1 MCYTGVRLIIERKG
15 ESMRFLHTADLH
27 IGKRVNE
34 FSMLEDQEYILRQI
48 LKTADKEQV
57 EAVLIAGDVYD
68 KQVPSAEAVRLFDW
82 FLTQLNSR
90 KLPVIVIGGN
100 HDSVER
106 LSFGAQIMEESG
118 VYLTQSYDGKV
129 VPVRLEDEYGPVNL
143 WMLPFLKPA
152 MVKRFFSEQDIVTY
166 QDALET
172 VIGNM
177 ELNREERNLLIAHQF
192 VTGAVTGGSEDS
204 VEVFVGGVEN
214 VDASVFAD
222 FDYVALGHIHRAQS
236 AGGEQ
241 IRYSGTPLKYSF
253 SEIRHEKSVTIA
265 ELKEK
270 GSLTVHQE
278 PLKPLHDMREIRG
291 SYEELVLRENYQ
303 GTDLEDYLHVILT
316 DENDIP
322 DVIGRLRSI
331 YPNIMKLDYD
341 NQRTRRNQELMKEEA
356 AVEQSPMEL
365 LGQFFLQQNN
375 QEMSPEQTEYARTLM
390 ETIRKEEGVE

>member
-1 MCYTGVRLIIERKG
+1 
-15 ESMRFLHTADLH
+15 MRFLHTADLH

-152 MVKRFFSEQDIVTY
+152 MVKRFFPEQEIVTY

-172 VIGNM
+172 VIGHM

-236 AGGEQ
+236 AGGER

-365 LGQFFLQQNN
+365 LGQFFSQQNN

>member
-1 MCYTGVRLIIERKG
+1 
-15 ESMRFLHTADLH
+15 MRFLHTADLH

-90 KLPVIVIGGN
+90 KLPVFVIGGN

-152 MVKRFFSEQDIVTY
+152 MVKRFFPEQEIVTY

-236 AGGEQ
+236 AGGER

>member
-1 MCYTGVRLIIERKG
+1 M
-15 ESMRFLHTADLH
+15 
-27 IGKRVNE
+27 
-34 FSMLEDQEYILRQI
+34 
-48 LKTADKEQV
+48 
-57 EAVLIAGDVYD
+57 
-68 KQVPSAEAVRLFDW
+68 
-82 FLTQLNSR
+82 
-90 KLPVIVIGGN
+90 
-100 HDSVER
+100 
-106 LSFGAQIMEESG
+106 
-118 VYLTQSYDGKV
+118 
-129 VPVRLEDEYGPVNL
+129 
-143 WMLPFLKPA
+143 
-152 MVKRFFSEQDIVTY
+152 
-166 QDALET
+166 
-172 VIGNM
+172 
-177 ELNREERNLLIAHQF
+177 
-192 VTGAVTGGSEDS
+192 
-204 VEVFVGGVEN
+204 EVFVGGVEN

-253 SEIRHEKSVTIA
+253 SEIRHEKYVTIA

>member
-1 MCYTGVRLIIERKG
+1 
-15 ESMRFLHTADLH
+15 MRFLHTADLH

-316 DENDIP
+316 DENDVP

-365 LGQFFLQQNN
+365 LGQFFSQQNN

>member
-1 MCYTGVRLIIERKG
+1 
-15 ESMRFLHTADLH
+15 MRFLHTADLH

-90 KLPVIVIGGN
+90 KLPVFVIGGN

-152 MVKRFFSEQDIVTY
+152 MVKRFFPEQDIVTY

-253 SEIRHEKSVTIA
+253 SEIWHEKSVTIA

>member
-1 MCYTGVRLIIERKG
+1 
-15 ESMRFLHTADLH
+15 MRFLHTADLH

-90 KLPVIVIGGN
+90 KLPVFVIGGN

-152 MVKRFFSEQDIVTY
+152 MVKRFFPEQDIVTY

-172 VIGNM
+172 VIGHM

-365 LGQFFLQQNN
+365 LGQFFSQQNN

>member
-1 MCYTGVRLIIERKG
+1 
-15 ESMRFLHTADLH
+15 MRFLHTADLH

-90 KLPVIVIGGN
+90 KLPVFVIGGK

-152 MVKRFFSEQDIVTY
+152 MVKRFFPEQDIVTY

>member
-1 MCYTGVRLIIERKG
+1 
-15 ESMRFLHTADLH
+15 MRFLHTADLH

-68 KQVPSAEAVRLFDW
+68 KQVPSAETVRLFDW

-90 KLPVIVIGGN
+90 KLPVFVIGGN

-152 MVKRFFSEQDIVTY
+152 MVKRFFPEQEIVTY

-172 VIGNM
+172 VIGHM

-270 GSLTVHQE
+270 GSLTVHQV

-303 GTDLEDYLHVILT
+303 GTNLEDYLHVILT

-365 LGQFFLQQNN
+365 LGQFFSQQNN

>member
-1 MCYTGVRLIIERKG
+1 
-15 ESMRFLHTADLH
+15 MRFLHTADLH

-57 EAVLIAGDVYD
+57 ETVLIAGDVYD

-90 KLPVIVIGGN
+90 KLPVFVIGGN

-152 MVKRFFSEQDIVTY
+152 MVKRFFPEQDIVTY

>member
-1 MCYTGVRLIIERKG
+1 
-15 ESMRFLHTADLH
+15 MRFLHTADLH

-57 EAVLIAGDVYD
+57 EAVLIGGDVYD

-90 KLPVIVIGGN
+90 KLPVFVIGGN

-129 VPVRLEDEYGPVNL
+129 VPVRLEDGYGPVNL

-152 MVKRFFSEQDIVTY
+152 MVKRFFPEQDIVTY

-365 LGQFFLQQNN
+365 LGQFFSQQNN

>member
-1 MCYTGVRLIIERKG
+1 
-15 ESMRFLHTADLH
+15 MRFLHTADLH

-90 KLPVIVIGGN
+90 KLPVFVIGGN

-152 MVKRFFSEQDIVTY
+152 MVKRFFPEQDIVTY

-177 ELNREERNLLIAHQF
+177 ELNREDRNLLIAHQF

-365 LGQFFLQQNN
+365 LGQFFLQKNN

>member
-1 MCYTGVRLIIERKG
+1 
-15 ESMRFLHTADLH
+15 MRFLHTADLH

-90 KLPVIVIGGN
+90 KLPVFVIGGN

-152 MVKRFFSEQDIVTY
+152 MVKRFFPEQDIVTY

-172 VIGNM
+172 VIGHM
-177 ELNREERNLLIAHQF
+177 EVNREERNLLIAHQF

-365 LGQFFLQQNN
+365 LGQFFSQQNN

>member
-1 MCYTGVRLIIERKG
+1 
-15 ESMRFLHTADLH
+15 MRFLHTADLH

-90 KLPVIVIGGN
+90 KLPAFVIGGN

-152 MVKRFFSEQDIVTY
+152 MVKRFFPEQDIVTY

-172 VIGNM
+172 VIGHM

>member
-1 MCYTGVRLIIERKG
+1 
-15 ESMRFLHTADLH
+15 MRFLHTADLH

-90 KLPVIVIGGN
+90 KLPVFVIGGN

-129 VPVRLEDEYGPVNL
+129 VPVRLEDEYGSVNL

-152 MVKRFFSEQDIVTY
+152 MVKRFFPEQDIVTY

-172 VIGNM
+172 LIGNM

-192 VTGAVTGGSEDS
+192 VTGSVTGGSEDS

>member
-1 MCYTGVRLIIERKG
+1 
-15 ESMRFLHTADLH
+15 MRFLHTADLH

-152 MVKRFFSEQDIVTY
+152 MVKRFFPEQDIVTY

-172 VIGNM
+172 LIGNM

-365 LGQFFLQQNN
+365 LGQFFSQQNN

>member
-1 MCYTGVRLIIERKG
+1 
-15 ESMRFLHTADLH
+15 MRFLHTADLH

-90 KLPVIVIGGN
+90 KLPVFVIGGN

-152 MVKRFFSEQDIVTY
+152 MVKRFFPEQDIVTY

-177 ELNREERNLLIAHQF
+177 ELDREERNLLIAHQF

>member
-1 MCYTGVRLIIERKG
+1 
-15 ESMRFLHTADLH
+15 MRFLHTADLH

-90 KLPVIVIGGN
+90 KLPVFVIGGN

-129 VPVRLEDEYGPVNL
+129 VPVRLEDEYGPVNF

-152 MVKRFFSEQDIVTY
+152 MVKRFFPEQEIVTY

-172 VIGNM
+172 VIGHM

-365 LGQFFLQQNN
+365 LGQFFSQQNN

>member
-1 MCYTGVRLIIERKG
+1 
-15 ESMRFLHTADLH
+15 MRFLHTADLH

-57 EAVLIAGDVYD
+57 EVVLIAGDVYD

-90 KLPVIVIGGN
+90 KLPVFVIGGN

-152 MVKRFFSEQDIVTY
+152 MVKRFFPEQDIVTY

>member
-1 MCYTGVRLIIERKG
+1 
-15 ESMRFLHTADLH
+15 MRFLHTADLH

-90 KLPVIVIGGN
+90 KLPVFVIGGN

-152 MVKRFFSEQDIVTY
+152 MVKRFFPEQDIVTY

-172 VIGNM
+172 VIGHM

-214 VDASVFAD
+214 VDDSVFAD

-365 LGQFFLQQNN
+365 LGQFFSQQNN

-390 ETIRKEEGVE
+390 ETIRKEESVE

>member
-1 MCYTGVRLIIERKG
+1 
-15 ESMRFLHTADLH
+15 MRFLHTADLH

-90 KLPVIVIGGN
+90 KLPVFVIGGN

-214 VDASVFAD
+214 VDASVFDD

-278 PLKPLHDMREIRG
+278 PLKPLHDMRELRG

-365 LGQFFLQQNN
+365 LGQFFSQQNN

>member
-1 MCYTGVRLIIERKG
+1 
-15 ESMRFLHTADLH
+15 MRFLHTADLH

-90 KLPVIVIGGN
+90 KLHVFVIGGN

-152 MVKRFFSEQDIVTY
+152 MVKRFFPEQDIVTY

>member
-1 MCYTGVRLIIERKG
+1 
-15 ESMRFLHTADLH
+15 MRFLHTADLH

-82 FLTQLNSR
+82 FLTQLNSQ
-90 KLPVIVIGGN
+90 KLPVFVIGGN

-129 VPVRLEDEYGPVNL
+129 VPVRLEDEYGSVNL

-152 MVKRFFSEQDIVTY
+152 MVKRFFPEQDIVTY

>member
-1 MCYTGVRLIIERKG
+1 
-15 ESMRFLHTADLH
+15 MRFLHTADLH

-90 KLPVIVIGGN
+90 KLPVFVIGGN

-152 MVKRFFSEQDIVTY
+152 MVKRFFPEQDIVTY

-172 VIGNM
+172 VIGHM

-214 VDASVFAD
+214 VDASVFDD

-270 GSLTVHQE
+270 SSLTVHQE

-365 LGQFFLQQNN
+365 LGQFFSQQNN

>member
-1 MCYTGVRLIIERKG
+1 
-15 ESMRFLHTADLH
+15 MRFLHTADLH

-90 KLPVIVIGGN
+90 KLPVFVIGGN

-129 VPVRLEDEYGPVNL
+129 VPVRLEDEYGPVNF

-365 LGQFFLQQNN
+365 LGQFFSQQNN

>member
-1 MCYTGVRLIIERKG
+1 
-15 ESMRFLHTADLH
+15 MRFLHTADLH

-90 KLPVIVIGGN
+90 KLPVFVIGGN

-152 MVKRFFSEQDIVTY
+152 MVKRFFPEQEIVTY

-172 VIGNM
+172 VIGHM

-236 AGGEQ
+236 AGGER

-270 GSLTVHQE
+270 GSLTVYQE
-278 PLKPLHDMREIRG
+278 LLKPLHDMREVRG

-303 GTDLEDYLHVILT
+303 GTNLEDYLHVILT

-356 AVEQSPMEL
+356 AMEQSPMEL

>member
-1 MCYTGVRLIIERKG
+1 
-15 ESMRFLHTADLH
+15 MRFLHTADLH

-90 KLPVIVIGGN
+90 KLPVFVIGGN

-152 MVKRFFSEQDIVTY
+152 MVKRFFPEQDIVTY

-236 AGGEQ
+236 AGGER

>member
-1 MCYTGVRLIIERKG
+1 
-15 ESMRFLHTADLH
+15 MRFLHTADLH

-57 EAVLIAGDVYD
+57 EAVLIGGDVYD

-90 KLPVIVIGGN
+90 KLPVFVIGGN

-129 VPVRLEDEYGPVNL
+129 VPVRLEDEYGPVNF

-365 LGQFFLQQNN
+365 LGQFFSQQNN

>member
-1 MCYTGVRLIIERKG
+1 
-15 ESMRFLHTADLH
+15 MRFLHTADLH

-90 KLPVIVIGGN
+90 KLPVFVIGGN

-152 MVKRFFSEQDIVTY
+152 MVKRFFPEQEIVTY

>member
-1 MCYTGVRLIIERKG
+1 
-15 ESMRFLHTADLH
+15 MRFLHTADLH

-90 KLPVIVIGGN
+90 KLPVFVIGGN

-152 MVKRFFSEQDIVTY
+152 MVKRFFPEQDIVTY

-204 VEVFVGGVEN
+204 VEVFVGGGEN
-214 VDASVFAD
+214 VYASVFAD

-236 AGGEQ
+236 AGGER

-365 LGQFFLQQNN
+365 LGQFFSQQNN

>member
-1 MCYTGVRLIIERKG
+1 
-15 ESMRFLHTADLH
+15 MRFLHTADLH

-57 EAVLIAGDVYD
+57 EAVLIGGDVYD

-90 KLPVIVIGGN
+90 KLPVFVIGGN

-129 VPVRLEDEYGPVNL
+129 VPVRLEDAYGPVNL

-152 MVKRFFSEQDIVTY
+152 MVKRFFPEQDIVTY

-172 VIGNM
+172 VIGHM

-241 IRYSGTPLKYSF
+241 ILYSGTPLKYSF

-316 DENDIP
+316 DENDVP

-365 LGQFFLQQNN
+365 LGQFFSQQNN

>member
-1 MCYTGVRLIIERKG
+1 MRL
-15 ESMRFLHTADLH
+15 LHISDLH
-27 IGKRVNE
+27 LGKRVNE
-34 FSMLEDQEYILRQI
+34 YSMLEDQEYILRQI

-68 KQVPSAEAVRLFDW
+68 KQVPSAETVRLFDW

-90 KLPVIVIGGN
+90 KLPVFVIGGN

-152 MVKRFFSEQDIVTY
+152 MVKRFFPEQEIVTY

-270 GSLTVHQE
+270 GSLTVHQV

-303 GTDLEDYLHVILT
+303 GTNLEDYLHVILT

-365 LGQFFLQQNN
+365 LGQFFSQQNN

>member
-1 MCYTGVRLIIERKG
+1 
-15 ESMRFLHTADLH
+15 MRFLHTADLH

-152 MVKRFFSEQDIVTY
+152 MVKRFFPEQDIVTY

-214 VDASVFAD
+214 VDDSVFAD

-236 AGGEQ
+236 AGGER

-270 GSLTVHQE
+270 GSLTVHQV

-365 LGQFFLQQNN
+365 LGQFFSQQNN

>member
-1 MCYTGVRLIIERKG
+1 
-15 ESMRFLHTADLH
+15 MRFLHTADLH

-90 KLPVIVIGGN
+90 KLPVFVIGGN

-129 VPVRLEDEYGPVNL
+129 VPVRLEDEYGSVNL

-152 MVKRFFSEQDIVTY
+152 MVKRFFPEQDIVTY

-172 VIGNM
+172 LIGNM

>member
-1 MCYTGVRLIIERKG
+1 M
-15 ESMRFLHTADLH
+15 
-27 IGKRVNE
+27 
-34 FSMLEDQEYILRQI
+34 
-48 LKTADKEQV
+48 
-57 EAVLIAGDVYD
+57 
-68 KQVPSAEAVRLFDW
+68 
-82 FLTQLNSR
+82 
-90 KLPVIVIGGN
+90 
-100 HDSVER
+100 
-106 LSFGAQIMEESG
+106 
-118 VYLTQSYDGKV
+118 
-129 VPVRLEDEYGPVNL
+129 
-143 WMLPFLKPA
+143 
-152 MVKRFFSEQDIVTY
+152 
-166 QDALET
+166 
-172 VIGNM
+172 
-177 ELNREERNLLIAHQF
+177 
-192 VTGAVTGGSEDS
+192 
-204 VEVFVGGVEN
+204 EVFVGGVEN

>member
-1 MCYTGVRLIIERKG
+1 
-15 ESMRFLHTADLH
+15 MRFLHTADLH

-90 KLPVIVIGGN
+90 KLPVFVIGGN

-129 VPVRLEDEYGPVNL
+129 VPVRLEDEYGSVNL

-152 MVKRFFSEQDIVTY
+152 MVKRFFPEQEIVTY

-214 VDASVFAD
+214 VEASVFAD

-236 AGGEQ
+236 AGGER

-278 PLKPLHDMREIRG
+278 LLKPLHDMREVRG

-303 GTDLEDYLHVILT
+303 GTNLEDYLHVILT

-356 AVEQSPMEL
+356 AMEQSPMEL

>member
-1 MCYTGVRLIIERKG
+1 
-15 ESMRFLHTADLH
+15 MRFLHTADLH

-166 QDALET
+166 QYALET

-365 LGQFFLQQNN
+365 LGQFFSQQNN

>member
-1 MCYTGVRLIIERKG
+1 
-15 ESMRFLHTADLH
+15 MRFLHTADLH

-129 VPVRLEDEYGPVNL
+129 VPVRLEDEYGSVNL

-365 LGQFFLQQNN
+365 LGQFFSQQNN

>member
-1 MCYTGVRLIIERKG
+1 
-15 ESMRFLHTADLH
+15 MRFLHTADLH

-90 KLPVIVIGGN
+90 KLPVFVIGGN

-152 MVKRFFSEQDIVTY
+152 MVKRFFPEQEIVTY

-365 LGQFFLQQNN
+365 LGQFFSQQNN